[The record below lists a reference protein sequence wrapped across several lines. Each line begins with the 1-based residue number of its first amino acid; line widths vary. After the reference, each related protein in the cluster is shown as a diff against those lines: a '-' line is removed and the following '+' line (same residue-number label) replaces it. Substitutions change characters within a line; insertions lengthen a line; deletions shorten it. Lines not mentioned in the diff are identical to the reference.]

1 MLMAPLAAG
10 RVLVGTPQGHV
21 LIRVE
26 GRGTH
31 MNSQPL
37 RDFVMEMV
45 RQGQLEFDLD
55 LADCPYV
62 DSTFAGVI
70 VALSLQVRETGGGK
84 VAIYGANPRCR
95 EQLHTL
101 GIEHLFDLRADGEN
115 APGRVGDGAMEAL
128 PWPYRSQEAW
138 GETILEAHRTLAQ
151 VAPENAARLQD
162 VIEYMQQQKS
172 KSLH

>member
-1 MLMAPLAAG
+1 MTQLAAG
-10 RVLVGTPQGHV
+10 RVLVGTPSGHV

-45 RQGQLEFDLD
+45 RRGYFEFDLD
-55 LADCPYV
+55 LADCLYV

-70 VALSLQVRETGGGK
+70 VALSLQVHESSGGR
-84 VAIYGANPRCR
+84 VMVFGANSRCR

-101 GIEHLFDLRADGEN
+101 GVEHLFDIAGDGQPP
-115 APGRVGDGAMEAL
+115 PGR
-128 PWPYRSQEAW
+128 
-138 GETILEAHRTLAQ
+138 
-151 VAPENAARLQD
+151 
-162 VIEYMQQQKS
+162 
-172 KSLH
+172 

>member
-1 MLMAPLAAG
+1 MAQLAAG
-10 RVLVGTPQGHV
+10 RVLVGTPAGHV

-45 RQGQLEFDLD
+45 RRGYIDFDLD
-55 LADCPYV
+55 LADCLYV

-84 VAIYGANPRCR
+84 VAVFGANGRCR

-101 GIEHLFDLRADGEN
+101 GVDHLFELDHEAER
-115 APGRVGDGAMEAL
+115 APGVTEEKQMEPL
-128 PWPYRSQEAW
+128 PWPFRSQEAW
-138 GETILEAHRTLAQ
+138 GETILEAHQTL
-151 VAPENAARLQD
+151 VKVDPSNATRLQD

-172 KSLH
+172 QRLH

>member
-1 MLMAPLAAG
+1 MAQLAAG
-10 RVLVGTPQGHV
+10 RVLVGTPSGHV

-45 RQGQLEFDLD
+45 RRGYVEFDLD
-55 LADCPYV
+55 LKDCLYV

-70 VALSLQVRETGGGK
+70 VALSLQVRETNGGK
-84 VAIYGANPRCR
+84 VVVFGANSRCR

-101 GIEHLFDLRADGEN
+101 GVDHLFDLDHEN
-115 APGRVGDGAMEAL
+115 ERAPGSTAEQDMEPL
-128 PWPYRSQEAW
+128 PWPFRSQEAW
-138 GETILEAHRTLAQ
+138 GETILEAHRTLAK
-151 VAPENAARLQD
+151 VDPTNAERLQD
-162 VIEYMQQQKS
+162 VIEYMQQQKAQR
-172 KSLH
+172 LH

>member
-1 MLMAPLAAG
+1 MAQLAAG

-45 RQGQLEFDLD
+45 RRGYVEFDLD
-55 LADCPYV
+55 LCDCMYV

-70 VALSLQVRETGGGK
+70 VALSLQVRETSGGK
-84 VAIYGANPRCR
+84 VSVFGANGRCR
-95 EQLHTL
+95 DQLHTL
-101 GIEHLFDLRADGEN
+101 GVDHLFDLASDDRDP
-115 APGRVGDGAMEAL
+115 PGVPSRDDMEAL
-128 PWPYRSQEAW
+128 PGEFRSKEAW
-138 GETILEAHRTLAQ
+138 GETILEAHQTLAR

-172 KSLH
+172 QRLH

>member
-1 MLMAPLAAG
+1 MAQLAAG
-10 RVLVGTPQGHV
+10 RVLVGTPSGHV

-45 RQGQLEFDLD
+45 REGYLEFDLD
-55 LADCPYV
+55 LTDCLYV

-70 VALSLQVRETGGGK
+70 VALSLQVRETSGGR
-84 VAIYGANPRCR
+84 VAVFGANSRCR

-101 GIEHLFDLRADGEN
+101 GIEHLFDLKDEVPALDKS
-115 APGRVGDGAMEAL
+115 DMETL
-128 PWPYRSQEAW
+128 PWPFRSEEAW
-138 GETILEAHRTLAQ
+138 GETILEAHRTLASID
-151 VAPENAARLQD
+151 PTNAERLQD
-162 VIEYMQQQKS
+162 VIEYMQQQKTHR
-172 KSLH
+172 LH